1 MIPAPHPS
9 PDYIHMGTHVPR
21 LRRVLLRL
29 WNDAELQRTERE
41 REEREMLELAGRLL
55 EWNGRAEELPYLR

>member
-1 MIPAPHPS
+1 
-9 PDYIHMGTHVPR
+9 MGTHVPR